1 MGKGDFLQPEG
12 LGDLSRMLVD
22 WRQRKGS
29 FCISVGNS
37 KVQCFKWRCESFGCP
52 QALIVPA
59 CVLAAAKLW
68 CVVCG
73 LHEVPTLLPL
83 VPCLWS
89 SALFS
94 FQYPGRGGLPCSV
107 CTPTCRA
114 AEVGTAQDG
123 LSLEQNS

>member
-1 MGKGDFLQPEG
+1 MKTMLGRRGLWMGKGDFLQPEG

-59 CVLAAAKLW
+59 HVLAAAKLW
-68 CVVCG
+68 CVC
-73 LHEVPTLLPL
+73 
-83 VPCLWS
+83 
-89 SALFS
+89 
-94 FQYPGRGGLPCSV
+94 
-107 CTPTCRA
+107 
-114 AEVGTAQDG
+114 VGCMKY
-123 LSLEQNS
+123 